1 MKWSDPNWKTEMKQ
15 ALEEMSLHPEEVI
28 RACARV
34 RNELDTEE
42 NWARLLFL
50 LMESGLPE
58 REARSRLEAAWKG
71 LAPESL
77 RRQME
82 LEFGP
87 DWVRE
92 FSPGFEESFIPGA
105 SGCFEENGRRYVQ
118 KWRPLGVLFHI
129 GAGNMDGISAFSALE
144 GLLTGNVNLVKLP
157 GGGDPVSEWL
167 ISRLLQAEPKLKRYL
182 HLFPIRSEEEGS
194 MRELAEAAD
203 AVVVWGGDEAVK
215 AVRRLADPGTKL
227 IEWGNRLSFAY
238 LPAAALNGPEEELD
252 AQLQLLARHMAE
264 TDQLLCSSCQGIYVD
279 TERGG
284 TLLNVGRRLLRAL
297 EQEMERLERGGGR
310 GWDSELERTGGR
322 EEDSVL
328 KRAGGEE
335 RTGGRE
341 RDRLPDTTR
350 RQAAIALELRTAE
363 LESVRERKRVLR
375 GRGCSV
381 IVFGDSRLEVSLQY
395 GNPWVRPLPASDLV
409 SLLRPFRG
417 VLQTVC
423 ILCPE
428 KADDRLR
435 EQFFRAGAVRITS
448 PDHMSLGYRGEP
460 HDGEMSM
467 RRYVKRVSVEI
478 P

>member
-1 MKWSDPNWKTEMKQ
+1 MKWSDPNWKAETRK
-15 ALEEMSLHPEEVI
+15 ALEEMSLQPEEVI

-34 RNELDTEE
+34 REELDTEE
-42 NWARLLFL
+42 NRARLLSL
-50 LMESGLPE
+50 LMESGLPGG
-58 REARSRLEAAWKG
+58 EARGRLEAAWNG

-77 RRQME
+77 RKQME

-87 DWVRE
+87 DWERE
-92 FSPGFEESFIPGA
+92 FSLGFEESFLLGA
-105 SGCFEENGRRYVQ
+105 SGCFKENGRRYVQ

-129 GAGNMDGISAFSALE
+129 GAGNMKGISAFSALE

-182 HLFPIRSEEEGS
+182 HLFPISSEEEGS

-203 AVVVWGGDEAVK
+203 GIVVWGGDEAVK
-215 AVRRLADPGTKL
+215 AVRRLADPGTRL

-252 AQLQLLARHMAE
+252 GQLQLLARHMAE

-284 TLLNVGRRLLRAL
+284 ALLNVGRRLLRAL
-297 EQEMERLERGGGR
+297 EEEMERREGTGGGSKPHERPDRGG
-310 GWDSELERTGGR
+310 LET
-322 EEDSVL
+322 L
-328 KRAGGEE
+328 
-335 RTGGRE
+335 
-341 RDRLPDTTR
+341 R
-350 RQAAIALELRTAE
+350 RQAAIALELRTAQ
-363 LESVRERKRVLR
+363 LESVKERKRVLK

-381 IVFGDSRLEVSLQY
+381 TVFGDSSLEVSLQY
-395 GNPWVRPLPASDLV
+395 GNPWVRPLPACDLI
-409 SLLRPFRG
+409 SRLRPFRG

-423 ILCPE
+423 ILCPRT
-428 KADDRLR
+428 ADDRLR

-448 PDHMSLGYRGEP
+448 PERMSLGYRGEP